1 MINIIF
7 FSKYRESFGTSA
19 LTVSLGGLTAVKDLV
34 AHLEH
39 EYPDSAVIFADP
51 QLLVAIN
58 QQLANMTS
66 SIRDGDEVAFFPPV
80 SGG

>member
-7 FSKYRESFGTSA
+7 FSKYRESFGAST
-19 LTVSLGGLTAVKDLV
+19 LTVSLGSLTTIKDLV

-39 EYPDSAVIFADP
+39 EYPDSAVVFADP

-66 SIRDGDEVAFFPPV
+66 NVRNGDEVAFFPPV